1 MNCIKSNTICQ
12 FTSKEGK
19 IMETDGQIM
28 DYHSV
33 LDEILKDIDGF
44 KIRPFLLQCLILLAK
59 GEYRNGRKRILQTVD
74 Y

>member
-1 MNCIKSNTICQ
+1 MHSPKPKISKIVPKQVQYVNLMSN
-12 FTSKEGK
+12 EGK

-44 KIRPFLLQCLILLAK
+44 KIRPFLL
-59 GEYRNGRKRILQTVD
+59 
-74 Y
+74 